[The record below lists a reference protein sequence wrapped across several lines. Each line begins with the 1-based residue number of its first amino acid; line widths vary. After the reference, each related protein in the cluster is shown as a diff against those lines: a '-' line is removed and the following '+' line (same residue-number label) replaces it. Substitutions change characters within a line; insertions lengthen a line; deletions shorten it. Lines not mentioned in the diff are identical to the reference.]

1 MTGFRNIPP
10 TRSVAAL
17 VGNTVATF
25 ELGIVCQ
32 VFGLDRTGDGL
43 PAHDFAVCGE
53 HPGPVPTSSG
63 FDVNVPYGLDRLAC
77 ADVVAV
83 PAWPDLDAPMSAALR
98 SALRAAHERGA
109 LLLSI
114 CSGAFALAGAGL
126 LDGRRATTHWQSAL
140 LFRQRYPQVDL
151 VEDVLYVDEGQ
162 IVTGAGAAAG
172 IDACLHVVRR
182 LYGWATANALA
193 RRMVVPAHRE
203 GGQAQYVERP
213 VPPTSTAGFA
223 EVLDWALAHLD
234 EPLTVDRLAARA
246 NMSGRSFARHFRAAT
261 GTTPHQWLLEQRLQR
276 AELLLETTDLTVD
289 AVADRAGFGSADTL
303 RHHFSRQRGSTPR
316 AHRIAFS
323 SPPGQMLTC
332 IGQ

>member
-1 MTGFRNIPP
+1 MTGSRKIPP
-10 TRSVAAL
+10 PLRVAAL
-17 VGNTVATF
+17 VGDTVAAF
-25 ELGIVCQ
+25 ELGILCQ

-53 HPGPVPTSSG
+53 RPGPVPTTSG
-63 FDVNVPYGLDRLAC
+63 FDVHVPHGLDRLAT
-77 ADVVAV
+77 ADVIAV
-83 PAWPDLDAPMSAALR
+83 PAWPQLDAPMSEALC
-98 SALRAAHERGA
+98 SSLRRGYERGA

-126 LDGRRATTHWQSAL
+126 LDGRRATTHWQTASL
-140 LFRQRYPQVDL
+140 LRARHPRIDL

-182 LYGWATANALA
+182 LHGSATANALA

-203 GGQAQYVERP
+203 GGQAQYVEHP
-213 VPPTSTAGFA
+213 VPPVDGFA

-246 NMSGRSFARHFRAAT
+246 NMSGRSFARHFRATA
-261 GTTPHQWLLEQRLQR
+261 GTTPHRWLLEQRLRR

-289 AVADRAGFGSADTL
+289 AVAARSGFGSADTL
-303 RHHFSRQRGSTPR
+303 RHHFGRRRGSTPR
-316 AHRIAFS
+316 AHRVAFS
-323 SPPGQMLTC
+323 APAPRP
-332 IGQ
+332 